1 MVTFIGT
8 TLCIIGFIGSS
19 FVQDVRILYLTYG
32 TFLGELWSFFMSCR
46 RRGRRDRRRHHRHR
60 RRRRRRRQRR
70 QRQRRWW

>member
-1 MVTFIGT
+1 MGYVGT
-8 TLCIIGFIGSS
+8 CI
-19 FVQDVRILYLTYG
+19 YLQRA
-32 TFLGELWSFFMSCR
+32 FLGELWSFFMSCR